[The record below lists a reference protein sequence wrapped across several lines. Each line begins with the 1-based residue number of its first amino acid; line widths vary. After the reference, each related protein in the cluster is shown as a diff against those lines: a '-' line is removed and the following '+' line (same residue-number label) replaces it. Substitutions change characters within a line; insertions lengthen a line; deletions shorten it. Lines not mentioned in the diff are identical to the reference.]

1 MLTQKNCCDYDTCVA
16 LKELGYDGKRSNYC
30 YIEKNKQQLE
40 SEAGIF
46 LKVFRGEK
54 YTFVNAIHLY
64 EAQKWLREE
73 KGLFIEITI
82 CFGKYDVNIIR
93 TKVDEDNTHRVL
105 CEICGFNSYEEA
117 LSEGIK
123 KVVKLL
129 KECENTV

>member
-1 MLTQKNCCDYDTCVA
+1 MTKKDYCDYGTCVA

-54 YTFVNAIHLY
+54 NTYVNAIHLY
-64 EAQKWLREE
+64 DAQKWLREE
-73 KGLFIEITI
+73 KGIIVGIINNFTI
-82 CFGKYDVNIIR
+82 QAFDYYVSTWEEDLCRGNKYV
-93 TKVDEDNTHRVL
+93 
-105 CEICGFNSYEEA
+105 SYEEA

-123 KVVKLL
+123 EAVKIL
-129 KECENTV
+129 KKK